1 MTKDWTLLMGAGDLA
16 EHVYPLLKKQGIEV
30 LGVRRN
36 PSDNAPFP
44 QASANARNVEDWL
57 KLLQGKPSS
66 IIITL
71 TPDDF
76 SDNGYEQGYVRPAEA
91 LSEALQRSA
100 GDYRPFVL
108 FISSTSV
115 YSQQEGEWID
125 EDTTP
130 EPTSFAGR
138 RLLQAEETLREAAC
152 DLCVVRFSGIYGPG
166 REGMIAR
173 LMSGKQKITPAW
185 SNRIHVQ
192 DCVGVLAHLLNCYRA
207 GQLIDDLYVGSDNLP
222 VKQEE
227 FVRGLAEK
235 LGLDTTNFPST
246 NEVGPRGSKRC
257 SNKRLLESGYEFIY
271 PTWKDGYA
279 AL

>member
-16 EHVYPLLKKQGIEV
+16 EHVYPLLQKQNIEA
-30 LGVRRN
+30 LGVRRS
-36 PSDNAPFP
+36 PSENAPFP
-44 QASANARNVEDWL
+44 QARADACNVEDWL
-57 KLLQGKPSS
+57 KLLQSRPSS

-71 TPDDF
+71 TPNEF
-76 SDNGYEQGYVRPAEA
+76 SDSGYEQGYVRPAEA
-91 LSEALQRSA
+91 LAEALQSS
-100 GDYRPFVL
+100 GSNYRPFVL

-115 YSQQEGEWID
+115 YGQQEGEWVD
-125 EDTTP
+125 EDTAP
-130 EPTSFAGR
+130 EPTSSAGKR
-138 RLLQAEETLREAAC
+138 VLQAEDILRAANC

-173 LMSGKQKITPAW
+173 LISGKQKITPAW
-185 SNRIHVQ
+185 SNRIHVR
-192 DCVGVLAHLLNCYRA
+192 DCAGVLAHILNRYRT
-207 GQLIDDLYVGSDNLP
+207 GQQVDGVYLASDNLP

-227 FVRGLAEK
+227 FVLGLADK
-235 LGLDTTNFPST
+235 LGLDTTGFPT
-246 NEVGPRGSKRC
+246 TDEIGPRGSKRC